1 MNRLLRVIYA
11 GVYALALWPGVAA
24 QAIPLSITKI
34 AIIGGNPQLLI
45 QSEIGITNQIQCN
58 TNLDQ
63 SGWMVLTNLVV
74 AQSPYGY
81 VDASTRPASMRFY
94 RVAVAAPAGMA
105 LIPGGSFAMGN
116 CMNTNEGGAD
126 ELPLHTV
133 NVSAFYMDTNLVS
146 YALWQQ
152 VYQWAITNGYSFDNV
167 GSGEAT
173 NHPVQFLYWY
183 DCVKWCNA
191 RSEKEGLVPAY
202 YTSAGQTNVYRIG
215 QTNLDSVSVKWN
227 AGYRLP
233 TEAEWEKAA
242 RGGVS
247 GHRFPWPDADTISW
261 SRANYY
267 ASPGSPSYDVN
278 PISGNDTNF
287 TGGIFAYTSPV
298 GTFAPNPY
306 GLYDMAGNL
315 WEWCWDWYDSGY
327 YSLSPATDPRGAASG
342 SCRVQ
347 RGGSWGY
354 YASATRCASRLGTVL
369 PGYGSVVSGF
379 RCVRGR

>member
-1 MNRLLRVIYA
+1 MNRLFRALSA
-11 GVYALALWPGVAA
+11 GVCPLALWLSVTA
-24 QAIPLSITKI
+24 QAIPLAITDI
-34 AIIGGNPQLLI
+34 AVLDGNPQLTI
-45 QSEIGITNQIQCN
+45 QSDIGITNQIQYQ
-58 TNLDQ
+58 TNLNQ
-63 SGWMVLTNLVV
+63 SGWLALTNLVV
-74 AQSPYGY
+74 TQSPYGF
-81 VDASTRPASMRFY
+81 VDAITPSASMRYY

-105 LIPGGSFAMGN
+105 LIPGGSFTMGN

-133 NVSAFYMDTNLVS
+133 NVSAFYMDANLVS
-146 YALWQQ
+146 YTLWQQ
-152 VYQWAITNGYSFDNV
+152 VYQWAITNGYSFDNA

-173 NHPVQFLYWY
+173 NHPVQFLNWH

-191 RSEKEGLVPAY
+191 RSEKEGLRPAY
-202 YTSAGQTNVYRIG
+202 YTSASQTNVYRMG
-215 QTNLDSVSVKWN
+215 QTNLDSMSVKWN

-242 RGGVS
+242 RGGIS
-247 GHRFPWPDADTISW
+247 GHRFPWSDADTINW

-267 ASPGSPSYDVN
+267 GSPGSPGYDVN
-278 PISGNDTNF
+278 PTSGYDTNF
-287 TGGIFAYTSPV
+287 TSGVYAYTSPV
-298 GTFAPNPY
+298 GSFAPNGY

-327 YSLSPATDPRGAASG
+327 YSLSPSTDPRGAVSG
-342 SCRVQ
+342 SCRVL

-354 YASATRCASRLGTVL
+354 YATATRCASRLGTVV

-379 RCVRGR
+379 RCVRGL